1 MEKRNIWK
9 HIIVF
14 LIPCIVISNIL
25 WYLGYSDQT
34 SNNFMMFIMLAG
46 FLPAILALVITKVT
60 KEGWNNLGIAFNIKK
75 GWKMYLLAIFGTTA
89 MAYLADPLMLLIF
102 PEDVTTTFTLP
113 QIKEVGFAMLI
124 GTACLIECL
133 GEELGWIGYL
143 FPRFEKVMGTIPSCI
158 ALGTIRAVWHIGILF
173 FMEYPVVSFIELLL
187 SNIFLQLFMVYM
199 FKKSGSLFPCSISHG
214 ISNLLPLFLV
224 YEKSWYYTSV
234 APMVVSLLPVL
245 IFAAL
250 GFFGLKRNGL
260 IEKPDAAAVMQS
272 DNNDPT

>member
-1 MEKRNIWK
+1 
-9 HIIVF
+9 
-14 LIPCIVISNIL
+14 
-25 WYLGYSDQT
+25 
-34 SNNFMMFIMLAG
+34 MFIMLAS
-46 FLPAILALVITKVT
+46 FLPAVLALVITKVT

-102 PEDVTTTFTLP
+102 PEEVSTTFTLP
-113 QIKEVGFAMLI
+113 QIKEIGFAMLI

-143 FPRFEKVMGTIPSCI
+143 FQKFEKLMGTIPSCI
-158 ALGTIRAVWHIGILF
+158 ALGAIRAVWHIGILF

-224 YEKSWYYTSV
+224 YENRWYYTNV
-234 APMVVSLLPVL
+234 TPMVVSLLPAL
-245 IFAAL
+245 IFAAF

-260 IEKPDAAAVMQS
+260 IENPDAAAVMQS
-272 DNNDPT
+272 DNSDPT